1 MVDLSVKI
9 GDITLQNPVQPASGA
24 FSWEY
29 NDVIDL
35 NRLGALVAKTIC
47 REPRLGNP
55 TPRMAETEA
64 GIIQSIGLP
73 GKGIEYFLDHIV
85 PEYAKFKPPLVVSVN
100 SETIEDFAALAEELS
115 VPDVD
120 VIEANISCPTR
131 NQTGGNFAM
140 HEDYTRDCISAIR
153 AKTKKPLW
161 VKLSPNAGDIVSI
174 GKAAEAAGADCLVIA
189 NTFLSLKI
197 RTDNFRPALGNK
209 FGGLVSPALK
219 PIVLR
224 MVYQVAKAVKIPI
237 IGIGGVTKA
246 EDVVEYMLAGA
257 SAVGIGYAGFRN
269 PTALI
274 TDHRRPRSLVRRT
287 RHQEGHRTDRRGE
300 RRRHGDGYSRR
311 RISGRLSRRHADP
324 LWRAHSSNWSPT
336 RSRITRPDGSIKPR
350 RPTVTLWLFLRVMP
364 PSPTISAWSPRRRA
378 TIVRPSAIS
387 TLRSRP
393 SRNTRRRIT
402 TAPSRCRRSANRGTP
417 SQSFERVCAIEPGHY
432 DAHRALGF
440 LWLAEGDRGRALD
453 HFARTYELRRGED
466 RTGIAAKCLTEA
478 TRTSCCMTRSSFVFW
493 RSAAATVSA
502 SRRWRGTTSRW
513 RKTFRK
519 KPCRFPT
526 NSSTRSARTTTPRSI
541 FAAHRSLRVRPSA
554 SGRTTTP

>member
-9 GDITLQNPVQPASGA
+9 GDITLQNPITPASGA

-35 NRLGALVAKTIC
+35 NRLGGLVAKTIC

-73 GKGIEYFLDHIV
+73 GKGIGYFVDHIV
-85 PEYAKFKPPLVVSVN
+85 PEYARFKPPLIVSCSSDN
-100 SETIEDFAALAEELS
+100 IEEFALLTEELAR

-131 NQTGGNFAM
+131 NLTGQNFAM
-140 HEDYTRDCISAIR
+140 HEDYTRDSVKAIKER
-153 AKTKKPLW
+153 CGGKPLW

-174 GKAAEAAGADCLVIA
+174 ARAAEEAGADCLVIA

-274 TDHRRPRSLVRRT
+274 TIIDDLEQWCDERGIKKVTELIGAVKDDDMEMDVLVT
-287 RHQEGHRTDRRGE
+287 
-300 RRRHGDGYSRR
+300 
-311 RISGRLSRRHADP
+311 
-324 LWRAHSSNWSPT
+324 
-336 RSRITRPDGSIKPR
+336 
-350 RPTVTLWLFLRVMP
+350 
-364 PSPTISAWSPRRRA
+364 
-378 TIVRPSAIS
+378 
-387 TLRSRP
+387 
-393 SRNTRRRIT
+393 
-402 TAPSRCRRSANRGTP
+402 
-417 SQSFERVCAIEPGHY
+417 
-432 DAHRALGF
+432 
-440 LWLAEGDRGRALD
+440 
-453 HFARTYELRRGED
+453 
-466 RTGIAAKCLTEA
+466 
-478 TRTSCCMTRSSFVFW
+478 
-493 RSAAATVSA
+493 
-502 SRRWRGTTSRW
+502 
-513 RKTFRK
+513 
-519 KPCRFPT
+519 
-526 NSSTRSARTTTPRSI
+526 
-541 FAAHRSLRVRPSA
+541 AAHGV
-554 SGRTTTP
+554 

>member
-9 GDITLQNPVQPASGA
+9 GDITLQNPVTPASGA

-35 NRLGALVAKTIC
+35 NRLGGLVAKTIC

-85 PEYAKFKPPLVVSVN
+85 PEYARFKPPLIVSCS
-100 SETIEDFAALAEELS
+100 SEDIDDFAALARELS

-131 NQTGGNFAM
+131 NSTGGNFAM
-140 HEDYTRDCISAIR
+140 QDEHTHKVVKALREATD
-153 AKTKKPLW
+153 KPLW
-161 VKLSPNAGDIVSI
+161 IKLSPNAGDIVSI
-174 GKAAEAAGADCLVIA
+174 ALAAEEAGADCMVIA

-224 MVYQVAKAVKIPI
+224 MVYQVAKMVKVPI

-257 SAVGIGYAGFRN
+257 SAVGIGYAAFRN

-274 TDHRRPRSLVRRT
+274 TIIEDL
-287 RHQEGHRTDRRGE
+287 EAWCNERGIKKVSELIGAVKDDDME
-300 RRRHGDGYSRR
+300 RD
-311 RISGRLSRRHADP
+311 
-324 LWRAHSSNWSPT
+324 
-336 RSRITRPDGSIKPR
+336 
-350 RPTVTLWLFLRVMP
+350 TL
-364 PSPTISAWSPRRRA
+364 
-378 TIVRPSAIS
+378 
-387 TLRSRP
+387 
-393 SRNTRRRIT
+393 
-402 TAPSRCRRSANRGTP
+402 TA
-417 SQSFERVCAIEPGHY
+417 
-432 DAHRALGF
+432 
-440 LWLAEGDRGRALD
+440 
-453 HFARTYELRRGED
+453 
-466 RTGIAAKCLTEA
+466 
-478 TRTSCCMTRSSFVFW
+478 
-493 RSAAATVSA
+493 A
-502 SRRWRGTTSRW
+502 SRG
-513 RKTFRK
+513 
-519 KPCRFPT
+519 
-526 NSSTRSARTTTPRSI
+526 I
-541 FAAHRSLRVRPSA
+541 
-554 SGRTTTP
+554 

>member
-1 MVDLSVKI
+1 MVDLSVRI
-9 GDITLQNPVQPASGA
+9 GDITLQNPVTPASGA

-35 NRLGALVAKTIC
+35 NRLGGLVAKTIC

-73 GKGIEYFLDHIV
+73 GKGIEYFIDHIV
-85 PEYAKFKPPLVVSVN
+85 PEYAKFTPPLIVSCSSDN
-100 SETIEDFAALAEELS
+100 IPEFALLTEELAR

-131 NQTGGNFAM
+131 NLTGQNFAM
-140 HEDYTRDCISAIR
+140 HEDYTRDAVKAI
-153 AKTKKPLW
+153 KEKCGGKPLW

-174 GKAAEAAGADCLVIA
+174 ACAAEEAGADCLVIA

-224 MVYQVAKAVKIPI
+224 MVYQCAKAVKIPI

-274 TDHRRPRSLVRRT
+274 TIIDDLAAWCD
-287 RHQEGHRTDRRGE
+287 ERGIRKVTE
-300 RRRHGDGYSRR
+300 LIGAVKDDDMEM
-311 RISGRLSRRHADP
+311 DP
-324 LWRAHSSNWSPT
+324 L
-336 RSRITRPDGSIKPR
+336 
-350 RPTVTLWLFLRVMP
+350 VT
-364 PSPTISAWSPRRRA
+364 
-378 TIVRPSAIS
+378 
-387 TLRSRP
+387 
-393 SRNTRRRIT
+393 
-402 TAPSRCRRSANRGTP
+402 
-417 SQSFERVCAIEPGHY
+417 
-432 DAHRALGF
+432 
-440 LWLAEGDRGRALD
+440 
-453 HFARTYELRRGED
+453 
-466 RTGIAAKCLTEA
+466 
-478 TRTSCCMTRSSFVFW
+478 
-493 RSAAATVSA
+493 A
-502 SRRWRGTTSRW
+502 SHG
-513 RKTFRK
+513 
-519 KPCRFPT
+519 
-526 NSSTRSARTTTPRSI
+526 
-541 FAAHRSLRVRPSA
+541 V
-554 SGRTTTP
+554 